1 MWTRPPG
8 AASRARSASEPRLLP
23 AEQQELE
30 HYAAGVRRTRRQ
42 PGCCTRQ
49 TQCREGGPHSEIRGT
64 APPFALAAQ
73 HSTGRPRRARSSML
87 REATYMYCE
96 IPMTSMIRPRL
107 LAHLCRFLVSRY
119 VWAIEGG

>member
-30 HYAAGVRRTRRQ
+30 HYAAGFRRTRRQ

-73 HSTGRPRRARSSML
+73 HSTALAACKVEHVARSNIYVLWNSDDVNDTTWAAGTSVQVPRFSL
-87 REATYMYCE
+87 RM
-96 IPMTSMIRPRL
+96 
-107 LAHLCRFLVSRY
+107 
-119 VWAIEGG
+119 GN